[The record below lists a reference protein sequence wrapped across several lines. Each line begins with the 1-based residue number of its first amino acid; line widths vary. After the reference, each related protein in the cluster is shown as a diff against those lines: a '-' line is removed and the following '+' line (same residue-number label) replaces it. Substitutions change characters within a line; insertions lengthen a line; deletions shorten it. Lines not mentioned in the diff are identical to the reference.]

1 MLHWLKGLGFF
12 GVALLVM
19 VMGFSLTLI
28 MPLIS
33 ILTVIV
39 GIVVLAG
46 WLGQQYAQYCKE
58 KSKP

>member
-1 MLHWLKGLGFF
+1 MINWFKGLGFF
-12 GVALLVM
+12 GVSLMVM

-33 ILTVIV
+33 ILTVV
-39 GIVVLAG
+39 VFIVVFAG

-58 KSKP
+58 KDKP